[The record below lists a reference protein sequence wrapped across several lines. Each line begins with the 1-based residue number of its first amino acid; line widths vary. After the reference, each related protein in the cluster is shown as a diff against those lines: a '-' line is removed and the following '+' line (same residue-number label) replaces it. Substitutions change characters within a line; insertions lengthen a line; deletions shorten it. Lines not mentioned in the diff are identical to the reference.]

1 MISDLSLMKIQ
12 VGTLFVHDHDECL
25 RFINEPYRPDDH
37 PAPVVFI
44 GRTHCGSVMRFRYDV
59 PGPLCQRVQAIIQAE
74 PLSDNLY
81 ESPSF
86 LAKVKDLL
94 TPHITMDRQWMG
106 PAYRFPD
113 SLGISP
119 EVVRIDRSTAYFL
132 EFGFSDLIPELD
144 HCQPVVAIV
153 EGDKAVSV
161 CQSVRKSEEAEEAG
175 VDTLLSY
182 RGKGYAAQVVAGW
195 ARIVREQGRIP
206 LYSTSW
212 DNKASQRVAEK
223 LELQLYGVD
232 IHIS

>member
-12 VGTLFVHDHDECL
+12 VGTLFVHDHDERL
-25 RFINEPYRPDDH
+25 RFINEPYRSEDH

-44 GRTHCGSVMRFRYDV
+44 GRTRCGSIMRFRYDV
-59 PGPLCQRVQAIIQAE
+59 PEVLCQRVQAIIQTQ
-74 PLSDNLY
+74 PLSGNLY
-81 ESPSF
+81 ESPSY

-94 TPHITMDRQWMG
+94 TPHITADRQWMG

-113 SLGISP
+113 SIGVSP
-119 EVVRIDRSTAYFL
+119 EVVRIDWSTAYLL

-153 EGDKAVSV
+153 EGDKAVSI

-175 VDTLLSY
+175 VDTLLSH
-182 RGKGYAAQVVAGW
+182 RGKGYAVQVVAGW
-195 ARIVREQGRIP
+195 AGIVRGQGRIP

-212 DNKASQRVAEK
+212 DNRASQRVAEK
-223 LELQLYGVD
+223 LGLELYGVD

>member
-1 MISDLSLMKIQ
+1 MISDLLLMKIQ
-12 VGTLFVHDHDECL
+12 VDTLFVHDNDERL
-25 RFINEPYRPDDH
+25 RFINEPFRPEDH

-44 GRTHCGSVMRFRYDV
+44 GRTRCGSVVRFRYDI
-59 PGPLCQRVQAIIQAE
+59 PEALCKRVQAIIQTQ
-74 PLSDNLY
+74 PLSDKLY
-81 ESPSF
+81 ESPSY

-113 SLGISP
+113 SLGVSP
-119 EVVRIDRSTAYFL
+119 EVVRIDRSTAYLL

-153 EGDKAVSV
+153 EGDKAVSI
-161 CQSVRKSEEAEEAG
+161 CQSVRKSVEAEEAG
-175 VDTLLSY
+175 VDTLLSH
-182 RGKGYAAQVVAGW
+182 RGKGYAAQVVARW
-195 ARIVREQGRIP
+195 AGLVREQGRIP

-212 DNKASQRVAEK
+212 DNRASQRVAEK
-223 LELQLYGVD
+223 LGLQLYGVD

>member
-12 VGTLFVHDHDECL
+12 VGTLFVHDDDERL
-25 RFINEPYRPDDH
+25 RFINEPYRPEDH

-44 GRTHCGSVMRFRYDV
+44 GRTRCGSVMRFRYDV
-59 PGPLCQRVQAIIQAE
+59 PESLCQRVQAIIQAQ

-81 ESPSF
+81 ENPSY

-94 TPHITMDRQWMG
+94 TPYITADRQWMG

-113 SLGISP
+113 SIGVSP
-119 EVVRIDRSTAYFL
+119 EVVRIDRSKICLL
-132 EFGFSDLIPELD
+132 EFGFSDLVPELD

-153 EGDKAVSV
+153 EGDKAVSI

-175 VDTLLSY
+175 VDTLLSH

-212 DNKASQRVAEK
+212 DNRASQRVAEK
-223 LELQLYGVD
+223 LELELYGVD
-232 IHIS
+232 MHIS

>member
-1 MISDLSLMKIQ
+1 MNRIDRKTILLL
-12 VGTLFVHDHDECL
+12 LF
-25 RFINEPYRPDDH
+25 
-37 PAPVVFI
+37 
-44 GRTHCGSVMRFRYDV
+44 
-59 PGPLCQRVQAIIQAE
+59 
-74 PLSDNLY
+74 LSDEPVAVRSYVFAMTSRRHSVNESRRSSRPNHCLTNLY
-81 ESPSF
+81 ETPSY

-113 SLGISP
+113 SLWVSP
-119 EVVRIDRSTAYFL
+119 EVVRIDRSTAYLL

-175 VDTLLSY
+175 VDTLLSH
-182 RGKGYAAQVVAGW
+182 RGKGYAAKVVAGW
-195 ARIVREQGRIP
+195 AKIVREQGRIP

-212 DNKASQRVAEK
+212 DNRASQRVAEK
-223 LELQLYGVD
+223 LGLQLYGVD

>member
-1 MISDLSLMKIQ
+1 MISDLLLMKIQ
-12 VGTLFVHDHDECL
+12 VDTLFVHDNDERL
-25 RFINEPYRPDDH
+25 RFINEPFRPEDH

-44 GRTHCGSVMRFRYDV
+44 GRTRCGSVVRFRYDI
-59 PGPLCQRVQAIIQAE
+59 PEALCQRVQTIIQAQ

-81 ESPSF
+81 ESPSY

-113 SLGISP
+113 SLGVSP
-119 EVVRIDRSTAYFL
+119 EVVQIDRDTAYLF
-132 EFGFSDLIPELD
+132 EFGFSDLVPELD

-161 CQSVRKSEEAEEAG
+161 CQSVRKSVEAEEAG
-175 VDTLLSY
+175 VDTLLSH

-195 ARIVREQGRIP
+195 AGAVRKQGRIP

-212 DNKASQRVAEK
+212 DNRASQRVAEK
-223 LELQLYGVD
+223 LGLRLYGVD
-232 IHIS
+232 FHIS

>member
-12 VGTLFVHDHDECL
+12 VGTLFVHDHDERL
-25 RFINEPYRPDDH
+25 RFINEPYRPEDH

-44 GRTHCGSVMRFRYDV
+44 GRTRGGSVVRFRYDV
-59 PGPLCQRVQAIIQAE
+59 PEALCQRVQAIIQAQ
-74 PLSDNLY
+74 LSSGNLY
-81 ESPSF
+81 ESPSC
-86 LAKVKDLL
+86 LATVKDLL
-94 TPHITMDRQWMG
+94 TPYITTDQQWIG

-113 SLGISP
+113 SLGGSP
-119 EVVRIDRSTAYFL
+119 EVVRIDRSTAYLL

-161 CQSVRKSEEAEEAG
+161 CQSVRKSEKAEEAG
-175 VDTLLSY
+175 VDTLLSH

-195 ARIVREQGRIP
+195 AGVVREQGRIP

-223 LELQLYGVD
+223 LGLQIYGVD
-232 IHIS
+232 MHIS

>member
-1 MISDLSLMKIQ
+1 
-12 VGTLFVHDHDECL
+12 
-25 RFINEPYRPDDH
+25 
-37 PAPVVFI
+37 
-44 GRTHCGSVMRFRYDV
+44 MRFRNDV
-59 PGPLCQRVQAIIQAE
+59 PETLCKRVQAIIQAQ

-81 ESPSF
+81 ETPSY

-106 PAYRFPD
+106 PAYRFPN

-119 EVVRIDRSTAYFL
+119 EVMRIDRSTAYLL
-132 EFGFSDLIPELD
+132 ECGFSDLIPELD

-161 CQSVRKSEEAEEAG
+161 CQSVRKSDEAEEAG
-175 VDTLLSY
+175 VDTLLSH
-182 RGKGYAAQVVAGW
+182 RGKGYAVQVVAGW
-195 ARIVREQGRIP
+195 ARIIREQGRIP

-223 LELQLYGVD
+223 LGLQLYGVD

>member
-1 MISDLSLMKIQ
+1 MISDLLLMKIQ
-12 VGTLFVHDHDECL
+12 VDTLFVHDNDERL
-25 RFINEPYRPDDH
+25 RFINEPFRPEDH

-44 GRTHCGSVMRFRYDV
+44 GRTRCGSVVRFRYDI
-59 PGPLCQRVQAIIQAE
+59 PEALCQRVQTIIQAQ

-81 ESPSF
+81 ESPSY

-113 SLGISP
+113 SLGVSP
-119 EVVRIDRSTAYFL
+119 EVVQIDRDTAYLL
-132 EFGFSDLIPELD
+132 EFGFSDLVPELD

-161 CQSVRKSEEAEEAG
+161 CQSVRKSVEAEEAG
-175 VDTLLSY
+175 VDTLLSH
-182 RGKGYAAQVVAGW
+182 RGKGYAAQVVARW
-195 ARIVREQGRIP
+195 AGLVREQGRIP

-223 LELQLYGVD
+223 LGLQLYGVD

>member
-12 VGTLFVHDHDECL
+12 VGTLFVHGHDERL
-25 RFINEPYRPDDH
+25 RFINEPYRPEDH

-44 GRTHCGSVMRFRYDV
+44 GRTRCGSIIRFRYDV
-59 PGPLCQRVQAIIQAE
+59 PEALCKRVQAIIQAQ

-81 ESPSF
+81 ESPSY
-86 LAKVKDLL
+86 LAKVQDLL
-94 TPHITMDRQWMG
+94 TPYITADRQWMG

-113 SLGISP
+113 SIGVSP
-119 EVVRIDRSTAYFL
+119 EVVRIDRSKTYLL
-132 EFGFSDLIPELD
+132 EFGFSDLISELD

-153 EGDKAVSV
+153 EGDRAVSI
-161 CQSVRKSEEAEEAG
+161 CQSVRKSVEAEEAG
-175 VDTLLSY
+175 VDTLLSH

-195 ARIVREQGRIP
+195 AGIVREQGRMP

-212 DNKASQRVAEK
+212 DNRASQRVAEK
-223 LELQLYGVD
+223 LGLELYGVD

>member
-1 MISDLSLMKIQ
+1 MKIQ
-12 VGTLFVHDHDECL
+12 VGTLFVHDDDERL
-25 RFINEPYRPDDH
+25 RFINEPYRPENH

-44 GRTHCGSVMRFRYDV
+44 GRTRCGSVMRFRYDV
-59 PGPLCQRVQAIIQAE
+59 PEALCQRVQAIIQAQ

-81 ESPSF
+81 ESPSY

-113 SLGISP
+113 SFGVSP
-119 EVVRIDRSTAYFL
+119 EVVRIDRGTAYLL
-132 EFGFSDLIPELD
+132 EFGFSDLISELD

-153 EGDKAVSV
+153 EGDRAVSI

-175 VDTLLSY
+175 VDTLLSH

-195 ARIVREQGRIP
+195 AGIVREQGRIP

-212 DNKASQRVAEK
+212 DNRASQRVAEK
-223 LELQLYGVD
+223 LGLELYGVD

>member
-1 MISDLSLMKIQ
+1 MISDLLLMKIQ
-12 VGTLFVHDHDECL
+12 VDTLFVHDDEDRL
-25 RFINEPYRPDDH
+25 RFINEPYRPEDH

-44 GRTHCGSVMRFRYDV
+44 GRTRCGLVVRFRYDI
-59 PGPLCQRVQAIIQAE
+59 PEALCQRVQAIIQAQ

-81 ESPSF
+81 ESPSY

-113 SLGISP
+113 SLGVSP
-119 EVVRIDRSTAYFL
+119 EVVRIDRSTAYLL

-153 EGDKAVSV
+153 EGGKAVSV
-161 CQSVRKSEEAEEAG
+161 CQSVRKSVEAEEAG
-175 VDTLLSY
+175 VDTLLSH

-195 ARIVREQGRIP
+195 AGLVREQGRIP

-223 LELQLYGVD
+223 LGLRLYGVD
-232 IHIS
+232 FHIF